1 MTIEAT
7 TVPRRLLA
15 RRLVELR
22 ESTGLTRDAAAE
34 LAEIG
39 RQTLWRLE
47 NGRTSEVKKP
57 TIRAL
62 CRVYEVED
70 EDLSN
75 LLWLADESRKE
86 GWWQAYSDAILPN
99 SDLFISLEQSASR
112 IISFQLTLIPGLAQ
126 TADYRRAM
134 ALDYRPKLDC
144 EQIDQHVELLI
155 KRQEC
160 LNDSATPKALDIR
173 ISEAT
178 LRHRIGGPSVMQA
191 QARHLYELSMRPN
204 VSVRII
210 PLSHEGYLGLQINS
224 FVMLEFP
231 RHLNPMLTQTPVV
244 YIENYA
250 GALYLDKPIEIEKYR
265 HALSDIEA
273 AALDEPRS
281 RELLLT
287 IESEYAA

>member
-70 EDLSN
+70 EDLNN

-86 GWWQAYSDAILPN
+86 GWWQPYSDAIFLDR
-99 SDLFISLEQSASR
+99 DLFMSLEEAASR
-112 IISFQLTLIPGLAQ
+112 IRSFQLTLIPGLAQ

-134 ALDYRPKLDC
+134 ARDYLPAVSEEEFARHLEVLNIRQAHLDHSKNP
-144 EQIDQHVELLI
+144 
-155 KRQEC
+155 
-160 LNDSATPKALDIR
+160 LNLQVL

-178 LRHRIGGPSVMQA
+178 LRHRIGGAAVMRSQVH
-191 QARHLYELSMRPN
+191 HLYELSTRSN
-204 VSVRII
+204 VSVRIV
-210 PLSHEGYLGLQINS
+210 PLTVEGHLGLQTGS

-231 RHLNPMLTQTPVV
+231 VHLNPSLTQPPVV
-244 YIENYA
+244 FIESYA
-250 GALYLDKPIEIEKYR
+250 GALYLDKAAEIELYKN
-265 HALSDIEA
+265 ALAAIEA
-273 AALDEPRS
+273 VALDEPQS
-281 RELLLT
+281 RELLQQ
-287 IESEYAA
+287 IEEEYAV